1 MSYIS
6 AGFLLLIIITAII
19 YYVLPR
25 NCQWIVLLAA
35 SIVFY
40 ATYGIRYMGYILFT
54 IITTY
59 IFTVKMGSCD
69 SKTVRKRIL
78 VACLLCNF
86 GLLFLMKYLNDS
98 LHNHSAY
105 LKDIKENEN
114 F

>member
-59 IFTVKMGSCD
+59 IFTVKMGSC
-69 SKTVRKRIL
+69 
-78 VACLLCNF
+78 
-86 GLLFLMKYLNDS
+86 
-98 LHNHSAY
+98 
-105 LKDIKENEN
+105 
-114 F
+114 

>member
-59 IFTVKMGSCD
+59 IFTVKMGSCE
-69 SKTVRKRIL
+69 SKPVRKRIL

-86 GLLFLMKYLNDS
+86 GDRKS
-98 LHNHSAY
+98 VV
-105 LKDIKENEN
+105 
-114 F
+114 